1 MYAAVVT
8 LEAAVHTSYFWWTWL
23 LLVCLY
29 LITFSTMKYVLN
41 NDQLYFL
48 SDFLLYMSR
57 YKETFAYVVDTQL
70 VMSVFILCF
79 FCSRHVGQAYY

>member
-1 MYAAVVT
+1 
-8 LEAAVHTSYFWWTWL
+8 
-23 LLVCLY
+23 
-29 LITFSTMKYVLN
+29 MKYVLN